1 MIRTFLEFWPA
12 SMAGVEGA
20 GAPVRALLPDII
32 THSATAVVLK
42 TQLDQWS
49 WGFRMLSR
57 LPIGMVGGF
66 D

>member
-1 MIRTFLEFWPA
+1 
-12 SMAGVEGA
+12 MAGVEGA

-32 THSATAVVLK
+32 THSATAVVMK